1 MKISGIGIQRLL
13 MSLGLPPSNNQAANR
28 FCESSEERLMGRL
41 ELMTV
46 MDLSVITPSGWN
58 HLANGAAPVV
68 RASGSFS
75 GPHLS
80 GVVLK
85 NVVTGRYSANK
96 ESIELVATAEL
107 LTNDGARIYKTDHGF
122 WRGTDGAIEALING
136 DSVAASQ
143 FYFIGVL
150 KYAVT
155 DPRYAWLTEGNYLS
169 HGANDGDTL
178 KISQYR
184 VLDPWNLAELAN
196 QVIAN
201 RRVVQTHL
209 PRSNEHLE
217 STR

>member
-1 MKISGIGIQRLL
+1 MKIGGIGFQKLL
-13 MSLGLPPSNNQAANR
+13 MSLGLPAANNQVANR
-28 FCESSEERLMGRL
+28 FCGNSEERLMGRL

-46 MDLSVITPSGWN
+46 MDLSIITPSGWT

-75 GPHLS
+75 GPLLS

-85 NVVTGRYSANK
+85 NVVIGRYSANK

-150 KYAVT
+150 KYAVN
-155 DPRYAWLTEGNYLS
+155 DPRYTWLKEGNYLS
-169 HGANDGDTL
+169 HGTNDGDTL

-184 VLDPWNLAELAN
+184 VLDPWNLAELAD

-201 RRVVQTHL
+201 RRVVQAHL
-209 PRSNEHLE
+209 DR
-217 STR
+217 